1 MSTYYKTAKPEGGI
15 LCYHYNGGVDWCFY
29 PGKSKKVLIESLK
42 YCQKEKGLEVY
53 AYCIMTNHNHMI
65 WKGAGEI
72 GLAQIIR
79 DFKKFTSKRILN
91 IIEEEPE
98 SSRKWMHNYF
108 EDVCKHL
115 KREQKYKVWKDGYH
129 AEILYS
135 RKFLLQ
141 KLHYIHNNPVKARI
155 VDNPEHY
162 LFSSA
167 RNYAGLDEEL
177 EIVLIDLF

>member
-1 MSTYYKTAKPEGGI
+1 
-15 LCYHYNGGVDWCFY
+15 
-29 PGKSKKVLIESLK
+29 
-42 YCQKEKGLEVY
+42 
-53 AYCIMTNHNHMI
+53 
-65 WKGAGEI
+65 
-72 GLAQIIR
+72 
-79 DFKKFTSKRILN
+79 
-91 IIEEEPE
+91 
-98 SSRKWMHNYF
+98 MHNYF

-115 KREQKYKVWKDGYH
+115 KRDQKYKVWKDGYH